1 MLATLLVNVAYEF
14 SSFNNIKIAYIFCW
28 EAKAEKPKKTQTSN
42 TLIYNKWKLEH
53 KIFRK
58 LYLPVLKAQI

>member
-28 EAKAEKPKKTQTSN
+28 EAKAKKDTNIQHLN
-42 TLIYNKWKLEH
+42 L
-53 KIFRK
+53 
-58 LYLPVLKAQI
+58 Q